1 MRLIYPETLEMS
13 QAISNPK
20 VMAIIK
26 ECGGKM
32 LTQEKQWDQALE
44 ALGESFKSYVESGD
58 SHKAK
63 TILKYVI
70 FA

>member
-13 QAISNPK
+13 SAISNPK

-32 LTQEKQWDQALE
+32 LCSEKQWSRALE
-44 ALGESFKSYVESGD
+44 ALGESFKSYVECGD
-58 SHKAK
+58 SMKAK